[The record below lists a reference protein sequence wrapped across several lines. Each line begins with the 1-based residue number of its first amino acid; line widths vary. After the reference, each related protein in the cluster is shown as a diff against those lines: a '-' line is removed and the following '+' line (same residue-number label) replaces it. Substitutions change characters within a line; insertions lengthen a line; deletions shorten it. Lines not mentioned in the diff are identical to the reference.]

1 MTIDTIQIE
10 SLSKR
15 ETTEL
20 FQEQLE
26 AKLDTDDLIALIE
39 AQENYPLEKFA
50 KHMKIEEKELQ
61 QLSQQR
67 PLPAKV
73 REALSK
79 FLKYDTNKNGILRSH
94 EFISLMG
101 GYPNS
106 IKMLAQ

>member
-1 MTIDTIQIE
+1 MTIDTIQIDP
-10 SLSKR
+10 LSKR

-20 FQEQLE
+20 FQEQFE
-26 AKLDTDDLIALIE
+26 AKLDPDDLIALIE

-50 KHMKIEEKELQ
+50 KTLKIEEKELQ
-61 QLSQQR
+61 QLSQR
-67 PLPAKV
+67 PLPKKV
-73 REALSK
+73 RESLSK
-79 FLKYDTNKNGILRSH
+79 FLKYDTNKSSLLRSH

>member
-10 SLSKR
+10 PLSKR

-20 FQEQLE
+20 FQEQFE
-26 AKLDTDDLIALIE
+26 AKLDPDDLIALIE

-50 KHMKIEEKELQ
+50 KTLKIEEKELQ

-67 PLPAKV
+67 PLPTKV
-73 REALSK
+73 RESLSK
-79 FLKYDTNKNGILRSH
+79 FLKYDTNKSSLLRSH